1 MSAIS
6 QHYERVENTRVGV
19 GLRHEHYAEALAQ
32 TSHSVDFLEIHAENF
47 FAEGGVIPAFLDA
60 LAEQYPLSIH
70 GTAMG
75 LGSANGIDT
84 GYLKRFCALV
94 NRVDPILVSDHACF
108 TWGHAANQSL
118 HAGDL
123 LPLTYD
129 QASLDI
135 LVNNI
140 DRVQQAL
147 GRQLLIENIVSYVNH
162 RSDPM
167 QEAEFLAQAATLTGC
182 GLLVDLNNVLVNG
195 QNFYPGNTAQYA
207 LSWLKT
213 LPARAVREIH
223 LAGSS
228 AVAPGEL
235 VIDDHAQP
243 VSHACWALFQQA
255 IHLFPGA
262 ATLIE
267 WDNQLPTWTRL
278 QEEAGTARFILA
290 QTLIEEM
297 S

>member
-1 MSAIS
+1 MSAVS
-6 QHYERVENTRVGV
+6 QHNERVDSTRVGV

-47 FAEGGVIPAFLDA
+47 FAKGGVIPAFLDV
-60 LAEQYPLSIH
+60 LTEQYPLSIH

-75 LGSANGIDT
+75 LGSAKGIDPA
-84 GYLKRFCALV
+84 YLKRFVDLV
-94 NRVDPILVSDHACF
+94 NRVNPILVSDHACF
-108 TWGHAANQSL
+108 TWGYSDDQPL

-135 LVNNI
+135 LINNI

-147 GRQLLIENIVSYVNH
+147 GRQILIENIVSYVDH

-167 QEAEFLAQAATLTGC
+167 REAEFLAEAASMTNC

-195 QNFYPGNTAQYA
+195 QNFYPDNTSQYA
-207 LSWLKT
+207 VNWLKT
-213 LPARAVREIH
+213 LPAKAVKEIH

-235 VIDDHAQP
+235 IIDDHSQP
-243 VSHACWALFQQA
+243 VSHACWALYQQA

-267 WDNQLPTWTRL
+267 WDNDLPTWTRL
-278 QEEAGTARFILA
+278 QEEADTARFILS
-290 QTLIEEM
+290 QTLLEEM